1 MEPFLKT
8 VANTY
13 LNREPQQLADYTF
26 VFPNRRSS
34 LFFAKHIKTIA
45 TGKAMIM
52 PEITTISDFIS
63 EFSGI
68 EEASSIELL
77 FLLYKE
83 YKKLRMVEGAEEGT
97 YSFDKFLFIGNIIIQ
112 DFNDID
118 LFNADAEQVLKNTS
132 ELKEIKSTYLSKE
145 LVEILNQYFNISNL
159 QENSESDSFWT
170 HVKGDKKISKKYL
183 SLWKMLYPLYTE
195 LRKSLKEIGKGYS
208 GLIYRTALDNILKM
222 SSEDF
227 HSSRYIFV
235 GFNALSTT
243 EFLIFNKMKNLG
255 IADFYWDFNCEIV
268 KKASAFMEEN
278 TKHFPSRYNIN
289 ESGTIAGEIN
299 VYGIPSNSGQLKYA
313 AEITK
318 KIYNEKED
326 VATAIVLPNEALY
339 LPALSMIP
347 QLGIDKVN
355 VTFGIPL
362 KNTSVAILMSK
373 ISTMHSHARSIN
385 GVMQF
390 RKEDVVALMAFQIV
404 KNLDKEKAAAL
415 EQNLTKL
422 KSLFVPSET
431 LEIIKES
438 NLATIFRHVEKLVDR
453 NEVFKYIRDLIDT
466 LDSSLPEQ
474 SFDKIYIEA
483 YREATQDI
491 ENAITILGNE
501 EIGINSMF
509 YLVDRLVAT
518 LSHNL
523 KGEPLRGLQ
532 IMGFL
537 ESRCLDFKNVI
548 ITSVNEKILP
558 KKSFNQSFIP
568 GHIRKAYGIATNEFQ
583 ESLYSYYFY
592 RLISRAENVYL
603 LYDSRKQSF
612 GAGEYSR
619 YIYQL
624 KYLHDGI
631 KIHFFNPKFAR
642 KNENRTCATT
652 PAADASDPN
661 SIRLQKDDRIMEI
674 IRKFFDVNEK
684 TNYKFSASAF
694 KEYIN
699 CPLNFYFE
707 YIEGLRFEDHEDSLI
722 DSATFGTIVHD
733 VLSKIYEINKEY
745 KDPQDF
751 VSLKAKVPD
760 AINNAINEIYLK
772 RPLGTPLE
780 GSAKFIYS
788 IVAEYVNSTI
798 DYDAKS
804 APFTIIEMEKK
815 YDDGLDIDEKTHIN
829 FSFTIDRLQERNGSI
844 EIIDYKTGSDT
855 PSVADIESIKDPQNY
870 KKHSIFQLL
879 LYCEAYLQKNP
890 NEKRSI
896 IPKMY
901 SMREI
906 FKDLNYRSTIKIN
919 RQEINYNNEDTR
931 GEFIALFNG
940 IIAEITDPDTPF
952 SQVTGDKSCSF
963 CGFKEIC
970 RK

>member
-13 LNREPQQLADYTF
+13 LNCEPQQLADYTF

-45 TGKAMIM
+45 AGKAMIM
-52 PEITTISDFIS
+52 PEISTISDFIS

-77 FLLYKE
+77 FILYKE
-83 YKKLRMVEGAEEGT
+83 YKKLRMAEGAEDGS

-118 LFNADAEQVLKNTS
+118 LFNADAERVLTNTS

-145 LVEILNQYFNISNL
+145 LVEILNHYFNISNM
-159 QENSESDSFWT
+159 QGNSESENFWT
-170 HVKGDKKISKKYL
+170 HVKGDKRISQKYL
-183 SLWKMLYPLYTE
+183 SLWKMLYHLYTG
-195 LRKSLKEIGKGYS
+195 LRQSLKEIGKGYS

-222 SSEDF
+222 NKEDF
-227 HSSRYIFV
+227 RSSRYIFV

-243 EFLIFNKMKNLG
+243 EFLIFNKMKNLEL
-255 IADFYWDFNCEIV
+255 ADFYWDYNCEIV

-278 TKHFPSRYNIN
+278 TKHFPSRYDIN
-289 ESGTIAGEIN
+289 ENGTIAGEIN
-299 VYGIPSNSGQLKYA
+299 VYGIPSNIGQLKYA

-362 KNTSVAILMSK
+362 KNTSIAILMSE

-385 GVMQF
+385 GIMQF
-390 RKEDVVALMAFQIV
+390 RKEDVAALLAFPIV
-404 KNLDKEKAAAL
+404 RALDKEKAEGL
-415 EQNLTKL
+415 RKELSKL
-422 KSLFVPSET
+422 KSMFVPSET
-431 LEIIKES
+431 FVTIKGTGLEV
-438 NLATIFRHVEKLVDR
+438 IFSHVEKLGDR
-453 NEVFKYIRDLIDT
+453 NEVFQYICDLIDT
-466 LDSSLPEQ
+466 LEKRLPGEQ
-474 SFDKIYIEA
+474 SFDKIYIDA
-483 YREATQDI
+483 YREAI
-491 ENAITILGNE
+491 EEIKIAITILGNE

-523 KGEPLRGLQ
+523 KGEPLSGLQ

-558 KKSFNQSFIP
+558 KKTFNQSFIP

-642 KNENRTCATT
+642 ENENQTCAAT
-652 PAADASDPN
+652 PAADAADPN
-661 SIRLQKDDRIMEI
+661 SISVQKDNRIMGI
-674 IRKFFDVNEK
+674 INKFFDKNEE

-694 KEYIN
+694 KEYFN

-707 YIEGLRFEDHEDSLI
+707 YIEGLRFEDHEDSFI

-745 KDPQDF
+745 KYPQDF
-751 VSLKAKVPD
+751 DSLRAKVPD
-760 AINNAINEIYLK
+760 AINNAINEIYLD
-772 RPLGTPLE
+772 RPLGTPID
-780 GSAKFIYS
+780 GSAKYIFS
-788 IVAEYVNSTI
+788 VVKDYVERTI
-798 DYDAKS
+798 EYDAHS
-804 APFTIIEMEKK
+804 APFTIIEMEEK
-815 YDDGLDIDEKTHIN
+815 YKDGLKINGQHIN
-829 FSFTIDRLQERNGSI
+829 FSFTIDRLQERDGCI
-844 EIIDYKTGSDT
+844 EIIDYKTGSDE
-855 PSVADIESIKDPQNY
+855 PFVADIENIKDQKSY

-901 SMREI
+901 SFREI
-906 FKDLNYRSTIKIN
+906 YKDLNYCSTIKIN
-919 RQEINYNNEDTR
+919 RKEINYNNQDTR
-931 GEFIALFNG
+931 DEFTELFKE
-940 IIAEITDPDTPF
+940 IIDEIRNQEVPF
-952 SQVTGDKSCSF
+952 SQTTDGNCSF

>member
-13 LNREPQQLADYTF
+13 LEHEPEYIADYTF

-45 TGKAMIM
+45 AGKAMIM

-83 YKKLRMVEGAEEGT
+83 YKKLRMAEGAEDGS
-97 YSFDKFLFIGNIIIQ
+97 YSFDKFLFIGTIIIQ

-170 HVKGDKKISKKYL
+170 HVKGDKRISKKYL
-183 SLWKMLYPLYTE
+183 SLWKMLYPLYTG
-195 LRKSLKEIGKGYS
+195 LRQSLKEIGKGYS
-208 GLIYRTALDNILKM
+208 GLIYRTAIDNILKM

-227 HSSRYIFV
+227 RSSRYIFV

-255 IADFYWDFNCEIV
+255 IADFYWDYNCEIV

-385 GVMQF
+385 GDMQF
-390 RKEDVVALMAFQIV
+390 RKEDVVALMAFPIL

-438 NLATIFRHVEKLVDR
+438 KLATIFRHVEKLVDR
-453 NEVFKYIRDLIDT
+453 KEVFKYILDLIDT
-466 LDSSLPEQ
+466 IENSLPEQ

-483 YREATQDI
+483 YRKATQDI
-491 ENAITILGNE
+491 ENAISILENE

-624 KYLHDGI
+624 KYLHNGI

-642 KNENRTCATT
+642 ENENLTCATT
-652 PAADASDPN
+652 PAADTSDPN
-661 SIRLQKDDRIMEI
+661 SISVQKDERIMGI

-707 YIEGLRFEDHEDSLI
+707 YIEGLRFEDHDTPLI
-722 DSATFGTIVHD
+722 DDATFGTIVHD
-733 VLSKIYEINKEY
+733 VFNKIYEKKEY
-745 KDPQDF
+745 KTPQDF
-751 VSLKAKVPD
+751 VPLRDKVPT
-760 AINNAINEIYLK
+760 AINNAINHYYLN
-772 RPLGTPLE
+772 RPEETPLE
-780 GSAKFIYS
+780 GSACFIHS
-788 IVAEYVNSTI
+788 IVEQYINKTI
-798 DYDAKS
+798 DYDAQS
-804 APFTIIEMEKK
+804 APFTIIAME
-815 YDDGLDIDEKTHIN
+815 EKSDKELNINGKVIN
-829 FSFTIDRLQERNGSI
+829 FSFTIDRLQERNGCI
-844 EIIDYKTGSDT
+844 EVIDYKTGSDE
-855 PSVADIESIKDPQNY
+855 PNASNFDELKDPQKY
-870 KKHSIFQLL
+870 KKHAILQLL
-879 LYCEAYLQKNP
+879 LYCEAYLQQNP
-890 NEKRSI
+890 TEKRSI
-896 IPKMY
+896 IPKIY
-901 SMREI
+901 SLRKI
-906 FKDLNYRSTIKIN
+906 YTDQNYSSEIKIGDY
-919 RQEINYNNEDTR
+919 IDYNNTNTRED
-931 GEFIALFNG
+931 FINLFDG
-940 IIAEITDPDTPF
+940 IIEEIINPNEPF
-952 SQVTGDKSCSF
+952 SQATGDNSCSF